1 MLSRSRIRLRVRALL
16 VVSLLACAGPTLA
29 QEQAKTAAPADGS
42 IANAPAADTPAG
54 ALHALFDAHGT
65 WNEREYGYAFVDGR
79 WRAPGYLPSNTP
91 ETWARRTAYWADTL
105 AELDAIPVDTLSRE
119 DQVNLAVF
127 RATIEADHVNAVRRT
142 WEAPFNSDTFFWT
155 GFAPREPWR
164 EESEWRNYIGRLH
177 DVPRHFREHIDN
189 MERGLARGWSVPR
202 ASLDDRDNTI
212 ESYTL
217 EDAGNPILAAF
228 DTIPLSIPE
237 PARTQLREE
246 GRRVV
251 LEEVVP
257 AYRQLLAYMRED
269 YLPRTRTSI
278 AASALPDGAAFYRT
292 QIREYVTRDMDPREI
307 HELGLTEVARISAEM
322 REVMA
327 RAGFEGT
334 FEEFLAYLRSD
345 PKFYAQTPRE
355 LLATAAYVAKK
366 VDGQLKHV
374 LGTLPRYRFTILP
387 VADDIAPNYTAGRGG
402 LDACWFN
409 TWDLPSRPLYN
420 LPALVLHECSP
431 GHSLQAALAL
441 EAPERPAFRARTY
454 FSGYGEGWA
463 LYTEWLGTQM
473 GIYETPYE
481 DFGRLTFEMWRAA
494 RLVIDTGI
502 HEYDWSREQAIEY
515 LASHTALARH
525 DIVNEVDRYISW
537 PGQALSYYIGY
548 RTIRDLRAEAEREL
562 GTGFDQKA
570 FHDTILRLGSVPL
583 PVLDE
588 EVRAFIQS
596 QKQAAAPGPQP
607 SSRSQL

>member
-1 MLSRSRIRLRVRALL
+1 MTPTGRVRLRLPTFC
-16 VVSLLACAGPTLA
+16 LLALATCTMAGAHAQPGAGIPAAAA
-29 QEQAKTAAPADGS
+29 QEAAT
-42 IANAPAADTPAG
+42 PAADAATR
-54 ALHALFDAHGT
+54 LHAIFEADQA
-65 WNEREYGYAFVDGR
+65 WRQQEFGYIEVDGR
-79 WRAPGYLPSNTP
+79 WRQSARLPSNTP
-91 ETWARRTAYWADTL
+91 DAWARRASYWADTL
-105 AELDAIPVDTLSRE
+105 ATLEAIPAGALARE

-127 RATIEADHVNAVRRT
+127 RASMQAQHENAVRRT

-155 GFAPREPWR
+155 GFAPRQPYHSEQ
-164 EESEWRNYIGRLH
+164 EWRDYIGRVGDL
-177 DVPRHFREHIDN
+177 PRHFDEHIAN

-202 ASLDDRDNTI
+202 ASLDNRDGTI
-212 ESYTL
+212 VPYTL
-217 EDAGNPILAAF
+217 EDTGNPLLAAF
-228 DTIPLSIPE
+228 DSIPATLPE
-237 PARTQLREE
+237 ATRAALRDE
-246 GRRVV
+246 GRKAV
-251 LEEVVP
+251 LEHAVP
-257 AYRQLLAYMRED
+257 AYRRLLAYMRED

-278 AASALPDGAAFYRT
+278 TAADLPDGAAFYRG

-307 HELGLTEVARISAEM
+307 HQLGLAEVARISAEM
-322 REVMA
+322 RAVMA
-327 RAGFEGT
+327 RAGFEGS

-345 PKFYAQTPRE
+345 PKFYARTPRE
-355 LLATAAYVAKK
+355 LLATAAHVAKK

-409 TWDLPSRPLYN
+409 TYDLPSRPLYN
-420 LPALVLHECSP
+420 LPALTLHECSP

-441 EAPERPAFRARTY
+441 EAPERPAFRQRTY

-463 LYTEWLGTQM
+463 LYTEWLGTLM

-481 DFGRLTFEMWRAA
+481 DFGRLSFEMWRAA

-502 HEYDWSREQAIEY
+502 HEYGWSREQAIEY
-515 LASHTALARH
+515 LASHAALSRP

-562 GTGFDQKA
+562 GAGFDQKA

-583 PVLDE
+583 PVLEE
-588 EVRAFIQS
+588 EVRGSIRTA
-596 QKQAAAPGPQP
+596 KATAADATGVEDTGG
-607 SSRSQL
+607 